1 MMKNIQVMIVMLSIS
16 TAFLFAGKPTAFKLP
31 TTFPK
36 DSIALVNLPK
46 EFTHFSVRDFTMSP
60 NKDEI
65 FFTVESNKNTI
76 ATIIQLK
83 KINGQWHMDIAPFS
97 GNYYDLEATF
107 APDGKTLY
115 FVSNR
120 PLQKD
125 SAIKDFDIWKTEKV
139 NGIWQAPKNL
149 GTIINTAADEF
160 YPSVTNNGTIYFT
173 AQYINSKGKE
183 DIWMSK
189 LENGNYTSPV
199 SVSDSVNSVKYEFNA
214 YVAPDESIIIF
225 TSFGREDDLG
235 GGDLYISKKD
245 AYGNWTKAKNLGS
258 KINSGSLDYCPFISF
273 DKQFFVFTS
282 NRSKLQKSY
291 KNKLSLNSFL
301 REIGQ
306 LQNGK
311 GNLYWI
317 NALEVFK

>member
-1 MMKNIQVMIVMLSIS
+1 MKKIILCLLLFGNV
-16 TAFLFAGKPTAFKLP
+16 AFAAKPTTFKLP
-31 TTFPK
+31 LMFPK

-46 EFTHFSVRDFTMSP
+46 EFNHFSVRDFTLSP
-60 NKDEI
+60 NKDEL

-76 ATIIQLK
+76 ATIIQLIK
-83 KINGQWHMDIAPFS
+83 KNGQWQMNIAPFS
-97 GNYYDLEATF
+97 GNYYDLEASF

-139 NGIWQAPKNL
+139 NGIWQTPKNL
-149 GTIINTAADEF
+149 GTTINTEADEF
-160 YPSVTNNGTIYFT
+160 YPSVSNNGTIYFT
-173 AQYINSKGKE
+173 AQYKNSKGKE

-189 LENGNYTSPV
+189 LVDGNYKTPESL
-199 SVSDSVNSVKYEFNA
+199 SDSVNSASYEFNA
-214 YVAPDESIIIF
+214 YVSPDESVIIF
-225 TSFGREDDLG
+225 TSCSRADDLG
-235 GGDLYISKKD
+235 GCDLYISKKD
-245 AYGNWTKAKNLGS
+245 AKGNWSAAKNLGP
-258 KINSGSLDYCPFISF
+258 KINSNKLDYCPFISF

-282 NRSKLQKSY
+282 NRTKVKESY
-291 KNKLSLNSFL
+291 KKRLSIDDFL
-301 REIGQ
+301 KEIGQ

-317 NALEVFK
+317 DAKEILK

>member
-1 MMKNIQVMIVMLSIS
+1 MLLFFMCYY
-16 TAFLFAGKPTAFKLP
+16 TTFLFAGKPTTFKLP
-31 TTFPK
+31 ITFPK
-36 DSIALVNLPK
+36 DSIRLVNLPK
-46 EFTHFSVRDFTMSP
+46 EFSHFSVRDFALSP

-83 KINGQWHMDIAPFS
+83 KINGQWQMAVAPFS

-107 APDGKTLY
+107 APDGKNLY

-125 SAIKDFDIWKTEKV
+125 SAIKDFDIWRTDKV
-139 NGIWQAPKNL
+139 NGVWQEPKNL
-149 GTIINTAADEF
+149 GAVINTGADEF

-173 AQYINSKGKE
+173 AQYKNSKGKE

-199 SVSDSVNSVKYEFNA
+199 SVSDSVNSEKYEFNA
-214 YVAPDESIIIF
+214 SVAPDESYIIF
-225 TSFGREDDLG
+225 TSFGREDDFG

-245 AYGNWTKAKNLGS
+245 ANGNWTKAKNLGA
-258 KINSGSLDYCPFISF
+258 KINSTSLDYCPFISF

-282 NRSKLQKSY
+282 NSSKLQKSY
-291 KNKLSLNSFL
+291 KNKMSIDSLLKEF
-301 REIGQ
+301 GQ

-317 NALEVFK
+317 KADEVLK

>member
-1 MMKNIQVMIVMLSIS
+1 M
-16 TAFLFAGKPTAFKLP
+16 AFVVCMNAIFVFGGKPTTFKLP
-31 TTFPK
+31 LAFPK

-46 EFTHFSVRDFTMSP
+46 DVSHFSVRDFTLSP
-60 NKDEI
+60 NKEEL

-76 ATIIQLK
+76 ATIIQMVK
-83 KINGQWHMDIAPFS
+83 KNGQWQMDVAPFS
-97 GNYYDLEATF
+97 GRYYDLEATF

-125 SAIKDFDIWKTEKV
+125 SAVKDFDIWKTEKV

-149 GTIINTAADEF
+149 GAVVNTEADEF
-160 YPSVTNNGTIYFT
+160 YPSVSSNSTIYFT
-173 AQYINSKGKE
+173 AQYKHSKGKE

-189 LENGNYTSPV
+189 LVNGNYTQPE
-199 SVSDSVNSVKYEFNA
+199 SVSDSVNSEKYEFNA
-214 YVAPDESIIIF
+214 YVTPDESAIIF
-225 TSFGREDDLG
+225 TSCGRADDLG
-235 GGDLYISKKD
+235 GCDLYISKKD
-245 AYGNWTKAKNLGS
+245 VNGNWTKAKNVGPD
-258 KINSGSLDYCPFISF
+258 INSTALDYCPFISF
-273 DKQFFVFTS
+273 DKKFFVFTS

-291 KNKLSLNSFL
+291 NNKMNIDSFL
-301 REIGQ
+301 KEMSQ

-317 NALEVFK
+317 DAKKILE

>member
-1 MMKNIQVMIVMLSIS
+1 MIVMLVSIS
-16 TAFLFAGKPTAFKLP
+16 TTFLFAGKPTTFKLP
-31 TTFPK
+31 ITFPK
-36 DSIALVNLPK
+36 DSIRLVNLPR
-46 EFTHFSVRDFTMSP
+46 EFSHFSVRDFALSP

-76 ATIIQLK
+76 ASIIQLK
-83 KINGQWHMDIAPFS
+83 KINGQWQMDVAPFS

-125 SAIKDFDIWKTEKV
+125 SAIKDFDIWRTEKA
-139 NGIWQAPKNL
+139 NGVWQEPKNL
-149 GTIINTAADEF
+149 GAVINTEADEF
-160 YPSVTNNGTIYFT
+160 YPSVANNGTIYFT
-173 AQYINSKGKE
+173 AQYKNSKGKE

-199 SVSDSVNSVKYEFNA
+199 SVSDSVNSEKYEFNA
-214 YVAPDESIIIF
+214 FVAPDESYIIF
-225 TSFGREDDLG
+225 TSFGREDDFG

-245 AYGNWTKAKNLGS
+245 VNGNWTKAKNLGAR
-258 KINSGSLDYCPFISF
+258 INSTSLDYCPFISF

-282 NRSKLQKSY
+282 NSSKLQKSY
-291 KNKLSLNSFL
+291 KNKMSIDYLLKEF
-301 REIGQ
+301 GQ

-317 NALEVFK
+317 KADEVLK